1 MSRSSRLA
9 SASAVFRAVR
19 LATRPGGPSIGERVG
34 ALPRLV
40 RATLRREYTGTS
52 NGRLAMALVAL
63 GYLVSPVDLVPEV
76 LLGPLGLADDALVVG
91 WLATLFV
98 DETESYLAWERSR
111 PVGDD
116 TVQGHVVD

>member
-1 MSRSSRLA
+1 MSRSNRLA

-40 RATLRREYTGTS
+40 RATMRREYTGTS
-52 NGRLAMALVAL
+52 AGRLVMALVAL

-98 DETESYLAWERSR
+98 DETESYLSWERSR
-111 PVGDD
+111 PVDD
-116 TVQGHVVD
+116 TVQGRVVD